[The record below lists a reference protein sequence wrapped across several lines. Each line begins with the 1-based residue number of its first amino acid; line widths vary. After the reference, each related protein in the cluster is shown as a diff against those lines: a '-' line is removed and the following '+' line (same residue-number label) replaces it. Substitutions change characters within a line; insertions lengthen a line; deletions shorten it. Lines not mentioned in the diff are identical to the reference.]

1 MLGKNNEEGIGVE
14 RYRDKVVRWYTKV
27 RKLEGYT
34 IVHRKTVTRMQEI
47 GEMEPAANINTVKPL
62 MLEII
67 LWAGNPFTD

>member
-14 RYRDKVVRWYTKV
+14 RDLDEAVLCYTKIS
-27 RKLEGYT
+27 KSAGYT
-34 IVHRKTVTRMQEI
+34 TAHRKAITRIQKI
-47 GEMEPAANINTVKPL
+47 GVMEPPANISLVKPL